1 MRWPLY
7 IEGLLS
13 VGILLL
19 DSVLYMQSSHVD
31 VSTCR
36 PLSREVQV
44 SVVDIVVLLG
54 ICLHSGLSELF
65 QLSDTSSVG
74 ELYPTEVRTTAH
86 GLSAGFAKLGAL
98 WATIFFNYIGF
109 RARFW

>member
-1 MRWPLY
+1 
-7 IEGLLS
+7 
-13 VGILLL
+13 
-19 DSVLYMQSSHVD
+19 
-31 VSTCR
+31 
-36 PLSREVQV
+36 
-44 SVVDIVVLLG
+44 
-54 ICLHSGLSELF
+54 LF